1 MIEPAMYFTI
11 GVLIALL
18 FTIALIP
25 LVHNRAERLTIKR
38 LEAAVPVSLV
48 EIEADKDQLR
58 ADFAMTA
65 RRLETT
71 IEQLRA
77 NTAIQMAEI
86 GRKTEGIAR
95 LKAELDEKTAA
106 LDATDARAHALDTQ
120 ARTAE
125 DELARRGAALDEA
138 EQRFAA
144 REAELASR
152 AASLNDQSRSS
163 ESHRVEVLALQTQV
177 EALKSRLDQ
186 TEREARDASA
196 RLRAESIRAEDAM
209 HQLAGMT
216 GKADEAERQAAET
229 WNLLRRHNSEADQ
242 VRARIQELEARLAEQ
257 GRLLVQKDHELARLG
272 ANSAAARNTSA
283 STVAEGFGGRIGAIA
298 AEIAQLTA
306 LLEGPDSPILAT
318 LAAAPPPVA
327 NDAATNRLLADLG
340 MTSDS
345 PMLADRIRLLQHRA
359 AKAAA
364 GADANRTAGVA

>member
-186 TEREARDASA
+186 TEREARDASV
-196 RLRAESIRAEDAM
+196 RLKAESIRAEDAM

-272 ANSAAARNTSA
+272 ANSAARNTSA

-318 LAAAPPPVA
+318 LATAPPPVA

-345 PMLADRIRLLQHRA
+345 PILADRIRLLQHRA